1 MKICS
6 TALLQVRM
14 LTNCPEAE
22 EVGILMLK
30 MFLMLEEVIP
40 CSDDDA
46 ELLCRAIFW
55 NFGLQKTGVSDHL
68 SCSLE

>member
-1 MKICS
+1 
-6 TALLQVRM
+6 M

-46 ELLCRAIFW
+46 ELLCRAIPW
-55 NFGLQKTGVSDHL
+55 NFGLQK
-68 SCSLE
+68 LECLTT